1 MSSMKPSCNLPIAGL
16 QKTTLM
22 DFPGCLAAIV
32 FTPGCNYDC
41 FYCHNREVLARP
53 PLLAMEE
60 VMAFLT
66 RRQGLLEGVVVSG
79 GEPTLHP
86 ALPDFFRMLRAMGY
100 KTKLDTN
107 GSAPQVLRR
116 LMDDGLVDYVAVDL
130 KAPLLRYPEIC
141 AHDASG
147 LEETVALLGAFPI
160 SWELRTTV
168 IPQLTL
174 EDLQAMAP
182 LAARA
187 PAWFLQGYNVPPRYK
202 PEDRF
207 RIEAQPYSAR
217 QLEGLAQSL
226 RSIAPHVQVRG

>member
-1 MSSMKPSCNLPIAGL
+1 MKPSCKLPIAGL

-41 FYCHNREVLARP
+41 FYCHNREVLTHP
-53 PLLAMEE
+53 PLLDMDT
-60 VMAFLT
+60 VTAFLV
-66 RRQGLLEGVVVSG
+66 RRQGILEGVVVSG

-86 ALPDFFRMLRAMGY
+86 ALPDFFRMLREMGY

-116 LMDDGLVDYVAVDL
+116 LMDGDLVDYVAVDL

-147 LEETVALLGAFPI
+147 LEETLALLAASSV

-174 EDLQAMAP
+174 DDLRAMAS
-182 LAARA
+182 LAAQA
-187 PAWFLQGYNVPPRYK
+187 PAWFLQCYNVPPVYR

-207 RIEAQPYSAR
+207 RIEAEPYTAR
-217 QLEGLAQSL
+217 QLQELAQAL